1 MLSSIKY
8 PREWSRVA
16 SGKLVLNA
24 EESLTITDTNDM
36 SSGKKVKLYSKSSIF
51 FITIFHPQT
60 LYQFLECGKTIRHF
74 ATMSRHVI
82 YNHVHDQQK
91 LHLQTQSC
99 QPNVSWNSRE
109 TPKRGPRACCVSRT
123 HYRGYLSW

>member
-51 FITIFHPQT
+51 FVTIFHP
-60 LYQFLECGKTIRHF
+60 
-74 ATMSRHVI
+74 
-82 YNHVHDQQK
+82 
-91 LHLQTQSC
+91 
-99 QPNVSWNSRE
+99 PNSIPVLGMWKNNTTFRDNVE
-109 TPKRGPRACCVSRT
+109 ARD
-123 HYRGYLSW
+123 L